1 MYDLTRTPISELSPE
16 ARLQEKQESGLSGDR
31 ASENLADETLLRR
44 AFIIIERT
52 AVGVYNDGF
61 TFAGNFAYLALL
73 AVFSFFIVAAAIAG
87 GFGQTAVGT
96 EIVEAFLV
104 TVPPAVAGAL
114 NDPIRDA
121 MTARTGPL
129 LWFSAIVGLW
139 TTTSLIETIREIL
152 HRAYG
157 VQAQRAFWEYR
168 LTSILLILF
177 SVFFAM
183 LALSAQFVVAGISEF
198 LGNYF
203 PAFQTDTLWLSLA
216 NIVPFLVLFATLYL
230 LFRLLTPRQYRP
242 RQYPKWPGAVFISG
256 WWLLITGLLPVF
268 LKYAANYQLTY
279 GSLAGVIITL
289 IFFYL
294 VGLGMVIGAEINAAL
309 AERPSYKDIGE

>member
-1 MYDLTRTPISELSPE
+1 MSELSPE
-16 ARLQEKQESGLSGDR
+16 ARRKVQGEPGAAGKR
-31 ASENLADETLLRR
+31 AAENLADEGLVGR
-44 AFIIIERT
+44 AFIIIKRT
-52 AVGVYNDGF
+52 AVGVYYDGF
-61 TFAGNFAYLALL
+61 TFAGNFAYLSLL
-73 AVFSFFIVAAAIAG
+73 AVFSFFIVAAAIVG

-96 EIVEAFLV
+96 DFVEAFLV
-104 TVPPAVAGAL
+104 TVPPSVAGAL
-114 NDPIRDA
+114 HDPIRDA

-157 VQAQRAFWEYR
+157 VQAQREFWEYR
-168 LTSILLILF
+168 LTSTVLILL

-183 LALSAQFVVAGISEF
+183 LALSAQFVLAGISGF
-198 LGNYF
+198 LDTYF
-203 PAFQTDTLWLSLA
+203 PAAESGALWVSLS
-216 NIVPFLVLFATLYL
+216 NIIPFLVLFATLYL

-256 WWLLITGLLPVF
+256 WWLLITGLLPIF

-294 VGLGMVIGAEINAAL
+294 VGLGMIIGAEINAAL
-309 AERPSYKDIGE
+309 AERPPRNGIGE

>member
-1 MYDLTRTPISELSPE
+1 MSELSPE
-16 ARLQEKQESGLSGDR
+16 ARREEKRTSG
-31 ASENLADETLLRR
+31 ASASSDADTMADESPFRR
-44 AFIIIERT
+44 ALIILERT
-52 AVGVYNDGF
+52 AVGVYYDGF
-61 TFAGNFAYLALL
+61 TFAGNFAYLSLL
-73 AVFSFFIVAAAIAG
+73 AVFSFFIVAAAIVG
-87 GFGQTAVGT
+87 GFGQTAIGT
-96 EIVEAFLV
+96 DFVEAFLV
-104 TVPPAVAGAL
+104 TVPPSVAAAL
-114 NDPIRDA
+114 HDPIRDA

-168 LTSILLILF
+168 LTSILLILL

-183 LALSAQFVVAGISEF
+183 LALSAQFIVAGITGF
-198 LGNYF
+198 LGTYF
-203 PAFQTDTLWLSLA
+203 PAVETDALWLSLSSA
-216 NIVPFLVLFATLYL
+216 IPFFMLFATLYL

-256 WWLLITGLLPVF
+256 WWLMITGLLPVF

-294 VGLGMVIGAEINAAL
+294 IGLGMVIGAEINAAL
-309 AERPSYKDIGE
+309 AERPSHKETSE

>member
-1 MYDLTRTPISELSPE
+1 MSELSPE
-16 ARLQEKQESGLSGDR
+16 ARREEKRVSGASANSGADTM
-31 ASENLADETLLRR
+31 ADESPFRR
-44 AFIIIERT
+44 ALIILERT
-52 AVGVYNDGF
+52 AVGVYYDGF
-61 TFAGNFAYLALL
+61 TFAGNFAYLSLL
-73 AVFSFFIVAAAIAG
+73 AVFSFFIVAAAIVG
-87 GFGQTAVGT
+87 GFGQTAIGT
-96 EIVEAFLV
+96 DFVEAFLV
-104 TVPPAVAGAL
+104 TVPPSVAAAL
-114 NDPIRDA
+114 HDPIRDA

-168 LTSILLILF
+168 LTSITLILL

-183 LALSAQFVVAGISEF
+183 LALSAQFIVAGITGF
-198 LGNYF
+198 LGTYF
-203 PAFQTDTLWLSLA
+203 PAVETDALWLSLSSA
-216 NIVPFLVLFATLYL
+216 IPFFMLFATLYL

-256 WWLLITGLLPVF
+256 WWLMITGLLPVF

-294 VGLGMVIGAEINAAL
+294 IGLGMVIGAEINAAL
-309 AERPSYKDIGE
+309 AERPSHKETSE

>member
-1 MYDLTRTPISELSPE
+1 LTRTPISELSPE
-16 ARLQEKQESGLSGDR
+16 ARLKEKQESGLSDDK
-31 ASENLADETLLRR
+31 ASENLTDETPLRR

-61 TFAGNFAYLALL
+61 TFAGNFAYLSLL
-73 AVFSFFIVAAAIAG
+73 AVFSFFIVAAAIVG

-96 EIVEAFLV
+96 EIVEAFLM
-104 TVPPAVAGAL
+104 TVPPSVAGAL

-198 LGNYF
+198 LGIYF
-203 PAFQTDTLWLSLA
+203 PVVQSDALWLSLA

-256 WWLLITGLLPVF
+256 WWLMITGLLPVF

-309 AERPSYKDIGE
+309 AERPSYKETSE

>member
-1 MYDLTRTPISELSPE
+1 MSELSPE
-16 ARLQEKQESGLSGDR
+16 ARRQVRGEPGAAGKS
-31 ASENLADETLLRR
+31 AAKNLADEGLVGR
-44 AFIIIERT
+44 AFIIIKRT
-52 AVGVYNDGF
+52 AVGVYYDGF
-61 TFAGNFAYLALL
+61 TFAGNFAYLSLL
-73 AVFSFFIVAAAIAG
+73 AVFSFFIVAAAIVG

-96 EIVEAFLV
+96 DFVEAFLV
-104 TVPPAVAGAL
+104 TVPPSVAGAL
-114 NDPIRDA
+114 HDPIRDA

-168 LTSILLILF
+168 LTSTVLILL

-183 LALSAQFVVAGISEF
+183 LALSAQFVLAGISGF
-198 LGNYF
+198 LGTYF
-203 PAFQTDTLWLSLA
+203 PAIESGALWVSLSNA
-216 NIVPFLVLFATLYL
+216 IPFFVLFATLYL

-256 WWLLITGLLPVF
+256 WWLLITGLLPIF

-309 AERPSYKDIGE
+309 AERPPRNGISE

>member
-1 MYDLTRTPISELSPE
+1 MSKLSPE
-16 ARLQEKQESGLSGDR
+16 ARRQVARESVKSGID
-31 ASENLADETLLRR
+31 ANENLTDEGLVGS
-44 AFIIIERT
+44 AFIILKRT
-52 AVGVYNDGF
+52 AVGVYYDGF
-61 TFAGNFAYLALL
+61 TFAGNFAYLSLL
-73 AVFSFFIVAAAIAG
+73 AVFSFFIVAAAIVG

-96 EIVEAFLV
+96 DFVEAFLK
-104 TVPPAVAGAL
+104 TVPPSVAGAL
-114 NDPIRDA
+114 HDPIRDA

-168 LTSILLILF
+168 LTSTVLILL

-183 LALSAQFVVAGISEF
+183 LALSAQFVLAGISGF
-198 LGNYF
+198 LGSYF
-203 PAFQTDTLWLSLA
+203 PAVVSDALWVSLSNA
-216 NIVPFLVLFATLYL
+216 VPFFVLFATLYL

-268 LKYAANYQLTY
+268 LRYAANYQLTY

-309 AERPSYKDIGE
+309 AERPSRNGVSE

>member
-1 MYDLTRTPISELSPE
+1 MSELSPE
-16 ARLQEKQESGLSGDR
+16 ARRQDEEKAIASGNRAGES
-31 ASENLADETLLRR
+31 LADEGLFRQ
-44 AFIIIERT
+44 AVIIIERT
-52 AVGVYNDGF
+52 AVGVYYDGF
-61 TFAGNFAYLALL
+61 TFAGNFAYLSLL
-73 AVFSFFIVAAAIAG
+73 AVFSFFIVAAAIVG

-96 EIVEAFLV
+96 DFVEAFLV
-104 TVPPAVAGAL
+104 TVPPSVAGAL
-114 NDPIRDA
+114 HDPIRDA

-168 LTSILLILF
+168 LTSTVLILF

-183 LALSAQFVVAGISEF
+183 LALSAQFVLAGISGF
-198 LGNYF
+198 LGTYF
-203 PAFQTDTLWLSLA
+203 PAVESGMLWLSLSSA
-216 NIVPFLVLFATLYL
+216 IPFSVLFATLYL

-309 AERPSYKDIGE
+309 AERPSRNEASK

>member
-1 MYDLTRTPISELSPE
+1 MPQLSPE
-16 ARLQEKQESGLSGDR
+16 ARRQEQQETEPSDNR
-31 ASENLADETLLRR
+31 ASENLADESPLRQ
-44 AFIIIERT
+44 ALIIIERT

-61 TFAGNFAYLALL
+61 TFAGSFAYLSLL
-73 AVFSFFIVAAAIAG
+73 AVFSFFIVAAAIVG
-87 GFGQTAVGT
+87 VFGQTAVGT
-96 EIVEAFLV
+96 EFFEAFLV
-104 TVPPAVAGAL
+104 TVPPSVAGAL
-114 NDPIRDA
+114 NDPIREA

-139 TTTSLIETIREIL
+139 TTTSLIESMREIL

-203 PAFQTDTLWLSLA
+203 PAVERGMLWFSLSNA
-216 NIVPFLVLFATLYL
+216 IPFLILFATLYL
-230 LFRLLTPRQYRP
+230 LFRMLTPRQYRP

-256 WWLLITGLLPVF
+256 WWLMITGLLPVF

-279 GSLAGVIITL
+279 GSLAGVMITL

-294 VGLGMVIGAEINAAL
+294 IGLGMVIGAEINAAL
-309 AERPSYKDIGE
+309 AERPPINRTSA

>member
-1 MYDLTRTPISELSPE
+1 MSELSPE
-16 ARLQEKQESGLSGDR
+16 ARRRERGGREVSGNR
-31 ASENLADETLLRR
+31 ATEPLAEEGLARR
-44 AFIIIERT
+44 AFIVLERT
-52 AVGVYNDGF
+52 AVGVYYDGF
-61 TFAGNFAYLALL
+61 TFAGNFAYLSLL
-73 AVFSFFIVAAAIAG
+73 AVFSFFIVAAAVVG
-87 GFGQTAVGT
+87 GFGQTAVGI

-104 TVPPAVAGAL
+104 TVPPSVARAL
-114 NDPIRDA
+114 HDPINDA

-157 VQAQRAFWEYR
+157 VQAQRSFWEYR
-168 LTSILLILF
+168 LTSTILILF

-183 LALSAQFVVAGISEF
+183 LALSAQFIVAGVTGF
-198 LGNYF
+198 LGTYF
-203 PAFQTDTLWLSLA
+203 PAVATDALWLSLSNA
-216 NIVPFLVLFATLYL
+216 IPFLVLFATLYL

-279 GSLAGVIITL
+279 GSLAGVMITL

-309 AERPSYKDIGE
+309 AERPARKDVSE